1 MSQQGMVINS
11 LEFARQQ
18 NTLSGQLAPG
28 ALPRLADV
36 LFDNSAK
43 PAQSTSGGKVDFR
56 LAGVAAVKIG
66 GTKSEDHAL
75 MLEVDAV
82 LQLVCQRCLG
92 ALEYPICIRRRLVLV
107 KPGASWSEDE
117 VELEYSN
124 TDDSDDSDEI
134 EASRELQVAALVE
147 EEILLALPIAPRH
160 ENCVAPGNT
169 AATRET
175 SPFAKLVQ
183 LKRS

>member
-18 NTLSGQLAPG
+18 NTLSGRLEPG

-43 PAQSTSGGKVDFR
+43 LGDRIEFR
-56 LAGVAAVKIG
+56 LAGVAAVKLG
-66 GTKSEDHAL
+66 GAMSEDHAL
-75 MLEVDAV
+75 MLEVDGV
-82 LQLVCQRCLG
+82 LHLVCQRCLG
-92 ALEYPICIRRRLVLV
+92 ALEYPIYLRRRLVLV
-107 KPGASWSEDE
+107 KPGASWSDND
-117 VELEYSN
+117 VDVGLELELE
-124 TDDSDDSDEI
+124 TDGEGSDEI

-160 ENCVAPGNT
+160 ENCVAPDNT
-169 AATRET
+169 AASREI
-175 SPFAKLVQ
+175 SPFAKLAQ